1 MGDRALALTR
11 RLAILGAGAA
21 FMPLFAYA
29 QSRSPLPG
37 GGSVAVPSPY
47 RTKPDYPT
55 YANRADN
62 VLVAYRNWRST
73 MSGHP
78 ECDGMVAVGLSERFQ
93 SLESFA
99 STGRAAL
106 SIQWGDA
113 DRIPGQAW
121 DGNERRYTAERRDGD
136 SGPELVQQL
145 AVHRVGFFGVYDE
158 PAYMFAEQHRS
169 GLSIAVW
176 IYSKHGGISGA
187 RKIASRIASSFER

>member
-1 MGDRALALTR
+1 MAPTR
-11 RLAILGAGAA
+11 RLLVLGAGTA
-21 FMPLFAYA
+21 FMPLFASA

-55 YANRADN
+55 YADRADV

-78 ECDGMVAVGLSERFQ
+78 ECDGMIAVGLSERFQ
-93 SLESFA
+93 SLERFA

-106 SIQWGDA
+106 SIQWSDA

-121 DGNERRYTAERRDGD
+121 DGNERRYIAERRGGD
-136 SGPELVQQL
+136 SGPELIQQL

-158 PAYMFAEQHRS
+158 PAHMFAVQHAS
-169 GLSIAVW
+169 GLNIAVW
-176 IYSKHGGISGA
+176 LYDKHGGTSGA
-187 RKIASRIASSFER
+187 RKLASRIASSFER